1 MIWIVGFER
10 KMKRILIIGSVI
22 LAVGVGA
29 ISLTG
34 CACTRI
40 KQLSGDEF
48 RKEAQR
54 TDQMNSFRY
63 TSFIGNTHQRA
74 YLESGYPAFIGKG
87 MRTTVYWTPLS
98 ELPTNLVAQ
107 MNTALIHQK
116 SKPKIYALREL
127 SLKNLVV
134 RSKPLL
140 LLRTMI

>member
-107 MNTALIHQK
+107 MKAGTPPWTNWMD
-116 SKPKIYALREL
+116 KI
-127 SLKNLVV
+127 KT
-134 RSKPLL
+134 K
-140 LLRTMI
+140 